1 MISLKNG
8 YTREIMT
15 QEDALNILK
24 LGHSVFLTG
33 GAGSGKTYVLN
44 EYTKWLKSHVMSTAI
59 TASTGIAATHI
70 GGVTIHSW
78 SGIGI
83 KDRLTEYDIDEMEQ
97 KKNLYTRYKSTQ
109 VLVIDEISML
119 HATRLDM
126 VDLIARTIR
135 RDERPFGGMQ
145 VVFCGDFFQLPPVTR
160 SKEIE
165 IKDFA
170 FHAKVWKKMNPVVC
184 YLTTEYRHT
193 GDNLSLVLRGM
204 RSGILEDGHKQDLLT
219 ATQKSVAHIP
229 HTKLFTHNE
238 DVDRINNAEY
248 KNISDE
254 EKTFEMTTKGKAN
267 LVDSLIQSCLA
278 PEILKLKVGT
288 RVMFVKNDPGKSYNN
303 GTIGVVVKFTNLG
316 FPVVKTISGKEIT
329 ATEDAWRIE
338 EDGKIKAEI
347 KQIPL
352 RYAWAITVHKSQ
364 GMTLDAAQIDL
375 SKTFTFG
382 MGYVALSRVRTIE
395 GVELLGFHDDALLMH
410 PEILRLDKEMHQ
422 KSTRAEEA
430 LQKYNKEELV
440 RLQEKFI
447 SRAEG
452 VLEAQVIE
460 EKDETIEK
468 IPTREITRKYLDEK
482 VALQD
487 IAVKRD
493 FTVGTI
499 ISHIED
505 LVKHNTKIDI
515 GYIVTAVSRY
525 KAIQNI
531 LKKNPEATL
540 TEIMGILKKKKTKVS
555 FEDIRLVRAFLK
567 SKKD

>member
-1 MISLKNG
+1 
-8 YTREIMT
+8 MT

-44 EYTKWLKSHVMSTAI
+44 EYTKWLKSHVISTAI

-83 KDRLTEYDIDEMEQ
+83 KDRLTEYDIDELEQ

-109 VLVIDEISML
+109 VLIIDEISML

-160 SKEIE
+160 SKEVE

-170 FHAKVWKKMNPVVC
+170 FNAKVWRKMNPVIC

-204 RSGILEDGHKQDLLT
+204 RSGVLEDGHKQDLLV

-248 KNISDE
+248 ENISDE

-303 GTIGVVVKFTNLG
+303 GTLGVVVKFTNLG
-316 FPVVKTISGKEIT
+316 FPVVKTTSGKEIT

-422 KSTRAEEA
+422 KSLRAEEA
-430 LQKYNKEELV
+430 LQKYNKEELIK
-440 RLQEKFI
+440 LQEKFI
-447 SRAEG
+447 TRAEG
-452 VLEAQVIE
+452 VLEEQVSE
-460 EKDETIEK
+460 EKDDTQEK
-468 IPTREITRKYLDEK
+468 TPTREITKKYIEEK
-482 VALQD
+482 VSLAD
-487 IAVKRD
+487 IALKRD
-493 FTVGTI
+493 LTVGTI

-505 LVKHNTKIDI
+505 IVKHGAKINI
-515 GYIVTAVSRY
+515 SYMMTSVPHCKI
-525 KAIQNI
+525 IQNAI
-531 LKKNPEATL
+531 KKNPDAKL
-540 TEIMGILKKKKTKVS
+540 TEIMSILKKKKTDTS
-555 FEDIRLVRAFLK
+555 FEDIRLVRAFLNTK
-567 SKKD
+567 G

>member
-1 MISLKNG
+1 
-8 YTREIMT
+8 MT

-44 EYTKWLKSHVMSTAI
+44 EYVRWLKSHVISTAI

-83 KDRLTEYDIDEMEQ
+83 KNRLTEYDIDELEQ
-97 KKNLYTRYKSTQ
+97 KKNLYIRYKSTQ
-109 VLVIDEISML
+109 VLIIDEISML

-145 VVFCGDFFQLPPVTR
+145 VVLCGDFFQLPPVTR
-160 SKEIE
+160 NKEVE

-170 FHAKVWKKMNPVVC
+170 FHSKVWKKMNPVVC

-193 GDNLSLVLRGM
+193 GDILSLVLRGM
-204 RSGILEDGHKQDLLT
+204 RSGILENNHKEDLLT
-219 ATQKSVAHIP
+219 MTQKSVASIP
-229 HTKLFTHNE
+229 HTKLYTHNE
-238 DVDRINNAEY
+238 DVDRINTGEY
-248 KNISDE
+248 GQITDE
-254 EKTFEMTTKGKAN
+254 EKIFEMTTKGKAN
-267 LVDSLIQSCLA
+267 LVDSLIQNCLA
-278 PEILKLKVGT
+278 PEILKLKIGT

-303 GTIGVVVKFTNLG
+303 GTLGIVVKFTNIG
-316 FPVVKTISGKEIT
+316 FPVVKTLSGKEIT
-329 ATEDAWRIE
+329 VTEDAWRIE

-410 PEILRLDKEMHQ
+410 PEILKLDKELHQ
-422 KSTRAEEA
+422 KSVRGEEA
-430 LQKYNKEELV
+430 LQKYNKDELLK
-440 RLQEKFI
+440 LQEKFI
-447 SRAEG
+447 SRVEG
-452 VLEAQVIE
+452 VLEEQEVQKE
-460 EKDETIEK
+460 DSQEK
-468 IPTREITRKYLDEK
+468 IPTREITRKYIEEK
-482 VALQD
+482 VPIAD
-487 IAVKRD
+487 IALKRD

-505 LVKHNTKIDI
+505 LVKRGIKIHI
-515 GYIVTAVSRY
+515 SYMMAPIPQY
-525 KAIQNI
+525 KAIQNVI
-531 LKKNPEATL
+531 KKNPEATL
-540 TEIMGILKKKKTKVS
+540 TELVSILKKKKTETS
-555 FEDIRLVRAFLK
+555 FEDIRLVRAAFRNQ
-567 SKKD
+567 

>member
-1 MISLKNG
+1 
-8 YTREIMT
+8 MT

>member
-1 MISLKNG
+1 
-8 YTREIMT
+8 MT

-44 EYTKWLKSHVMSTAI
+44 EYIRWLKSHSVSVAI

-70 GGVTIHSW
+70 GGSTIHSW

-83 KDRLTEYDIDEMEQ
+83 KDRLTVYDVDELEQ
-97 KKNLYTRYKSTQ
+97 KKNLYTRYKGTQ

-119 HATRLDM
+119 HASRLDM
-126 VDLIARTIR
+126 VDLVARTIR
-135 RDERPFGGMQ
+135 KDDRPFGGMQ

-160 SKEIE
+160 NKDVE

-170 FHAKVWKKMNPVVC
+170 FHAQVWKKMNPVVC

-193 GDNLSLVLRGM
+193 GDSLSLVLRGM
-204 RSGILEDGHKQDLLT
+204 RLGTLKVDHKKELLT
-219 ATQKSVAHIP
+219 VTQKSVAHIP

-238 DVDRINNAEY
+238 DVDRINNGEY
-248 KNISDE
+248 EKISEE
-254 EKTFEMTTKGKAN
+254 EKVFEMSTKGKAH
-267 LVDSLIQSCLA
+267 LVDSLIQNCLA

-288 RVMFVKNDPGKSYNN
+288 RVMFVKNDPSKSYNN
-303 GTIGVVVKFTNLG
+303 GTLGVVVKFTSLG
-316 FPVVKTISGKEIT
+316 FPVVQTISGKEIT
-329 ATEDAWRIE
+329 VTEDAWRIE

-410 PEILRLDKEMHQ
+410 PDILYFDQELMKKSDKAVLALKKYSEKDVQ
-422 KSTRAEEA
+422 KLHEE
-430 LQKYNKEELV
+430 
-440 RLQEKFI
+440 FI
-447 SRAEG
+447 VRAEG
-452 VLEAQVIE
+452 VLEAQA
-460 EKDETIEK
+460 ETVEVER
-468 IPTREITRKYLDEK
+468 IPTKDITKKFLAEKCSIQEIAD
-482 VALQD
+482 
-487 IAVKRD
+487 KRG

-499 ISHIED
+499 IGHIED
-505 LVKHNTKIDI
+505 LVKDGTAPFLAHISKSVSNYKSLEKII
-515 GYIVTAVSRY
+515 S
-525 KAIQNI
+525 KH
-531 LKKNPEATL
+531 LSEKKLTVLMEHCNEAGL
-540 TEIMGILKKKKTKVS
+540 TPS

-567 SKKD
+567 NKKK

>member
-1 MISLKNG
+1 
-8 YTREIMT
+8 MT
-15 QEDALNILK
+15 QEAALNILK

-44 EYTKWLKSHVMSTAI
+44 EYIRWLRSHVITTAI

-83 KDRLTEYDIDEMEQ
+83 KDRITEYDVDELEQ
-97 KKNLYTRYKSTQ
+97 KKNIYTRYKSTQ
-109 VLVIDEISML
+109 VLIIDEISML
-119 HATRLDM
+119 HASRLDM

-160 SKEIE
+160 NKEVDV
-165 IKDFA
+165 KDFA

-193 GDNLSLVLRGM
+193 GDNLSSVLRGM
-204 RSGILEDGHKQDLLT
+204 RSGVLEDAHKENLLV

-229 HTKLFTHNE
+229 HTKLYTHNE
-238 DVDRINNAEY
+238 DVDRINNNEY
-248 KNISDE
+248 EQIPQE
-254 EKTFEMTTKGKAN
+254 EKVFEMSTKGKAN
-267 LVDSLIQSCLA
+267 LVDNLIQSCLA

-303 GTIGVVVKFTNLG
+303 GTIGVVAKFTSLG
-316 FPVVKTISGKEIT
+316 FPVIKTTGGKEIT

-410 PEILRLDKEMHQ
+410 PEILRLDKELHH
-422 KSTRAEEA
+422 KSARAEDA
-430 LQKYNKEELV
+430 LQKYSHEEL
-440 RLQEKFI
+440 LALHEKFI
-447 SRAEG
+447 TRAEG
-452 VLEAQVIE
+452 VLEEQTIE
-460 EKDETIEK
+460 DKENEAEK
-468 IPTREITRKYLDEK
+468 IPTKEITKKYIEEK
-482 VALQD
+482 VSLPD
-487 IAVKRD
+487 IAIKRD
-493 FTVGTI
+493 LTIGTI

-505 LVKHNTKIDI
+505 LIKQGEKIDI
-515 GYIVTAVSRY
+515 GYIVFSIPHY
-525 KAIQNI
+525 KAIQNAI
-531 LKKNPEATL
+531 KKNKDVKL
-540 TEIMGILKKKKTKVS
+540 TELMGILKKKKTDVS
-555 FEDIRLVRAFLK
+555 FEDIRLVRVFLK
-567 SKKD
+567 

>member
-1 MISLKNG
+1 
-8 YTREIMT
+8 MT

-44 EYTKWLKSHVMSTAI
+44 EYTKWLKSHVISTAI

-83 KDRLTEYDIDEMEQ
+83 KDRLTEYDIDELEQ

-160 SKEIE
+160 SKEVE

-170 FHAKVWKKMNPVVC
+170 FNAKVWKKMNPVIC

-204 RSGILEDGHKQDLLT
+204 RSGILEDGHKKDLLT

-303 GTIGVVVKFTNLG
+303 GTLGVIVKFTNLG

-382 MGYVALSRVRTIE
+382 MGYVALSRVRTVE

-422 KSTRAEEA
+422 KSIRAEEA
-430 LQKYNKEELV
+430 LQKYSKEELI

-447 SRAEG
+447 TRAEG
-452 VLEAQVIE
+452 VLEAQVLE

-487 IAVKRD
+487 IAIKRD
-493 FTVGTI
+493 FTIGTI

-505 LVKHNTKIDI
+505 LVKHGTKIDI
-515 GYIVTAVSRY
+515 GYIVSAIPHY
-525 KAIQNI
+525 KSIQNN

-540 TEIMGILKKKKTKVS
+540 TEIIGVLKKKKTNVS

>member
-1 MISLKNG
+1 
-8 YTREIMT
+8 MT

-44 EYTKWLKSHVMSTAI
+44 EYIRWLKSHVISTAI

-83 KDRLTEYDIDEMEQ
+83 KDRLTEYDIDELEQ

-119 HATRLDM
+119 HASRLDM
-126 VDLIARTIR
+126 VDLIARTLR

-160 SKEIE
+160 NKEVE

-193 GDNLSLVLRGM
+193 GDSLSLVLRGM
-204 RSGILEDGHKQDLLT
+204 RSGVLEDGHKEGLLVE
-219 ATQKSVAHIP
+219 AQKSVAHIP
-229 HTKLFTHNE
+229 HTKLYTHNE
-238 DVDRINNAEY
+238 DVDRINNNEY
-248 KNISDE
+248 GQIMDE
-254 EKTFEMTTKGKAN
+254 ERIFEMTTKGKAN
-267 LVDSLIQSCLA
+267 MVDSLIQNCLA

-303 GTIGVVVKFTNLG
+303 GTLGVVVKFTNLG
-316 FPVVKTISGKEIT
+316 FPVVKTLSGKEIT

-382 MGYVALSRVRTIE
+382 MGYVALSRVRTID
-395 GVELLGFHDDALLMH
+395 GVELLGFHGDALLMH
-410 PEILRLDKEMHQ
+410 PEILRLDAELHQ
-422 KSTRAEEA
+422 KSVRGMEA

-440 RLQEKFI
+440 KLQEKFI
-447 SRAEG
+447 TKAEG
-452 VLEAQVIE
+452 VLEEQVV
-460 EKDETIEK
+460 EKESDEEK
-468 IPTREITRKYLDEK
+468 IPTREITKKYILEK
-482 VALQD
+482 VSLAD
-487 IAVKRD
+487 IAIKRD

-505 LVKHNTKIDI
+505 LVKKGEKLNIA
-515 GYIVTAVSRY
+515 YMLTAVPYY
-525 KAIQNI
+525 KTIQNVI
-531 LKKNPEATL
+531 KKNPEAKL
-540 TEIMGILKKKKTKVS
+540 TELMDILKKKKTDTS
-555 FEDIRLVRAFLK
+555 FEDIRLVRASL
-567 SKKD
+567 SV